1 MINDFTNRLQ
11 LLPTGCK
18 RRNNCLFGLSVKKKK
33 KKKSINCQ
41 TGDTQRG
48 FKGYGTMG
56 VILTGD

>member
-1 MINDFTNRLQ
+1 MINDFTN
-11 LLPTGCK
+11 LLPLLREGV
-18 RRNNCLFGLSVKKKK
+18 NNCLFGVSV

-48 FKGYGTMG
+48 FEACGTMG